1 MKSDIQKRLVW
12 IKLYDETKNAGLVC
26 RRCGI
31 SRPTLRKWWKRYQL
45 EGEAGLISQ
54 SRRPKSSP
62 NQKVF
67 QEQEQWVLTLRQER
81 NLGARRIQHELQRLH
96 DLSLSLPTI
105 HKILKKHEVDPL
117 RKVGRRKQV
126 KRYQKEVPGERIQ
139 MDTLKIRPGLY
150 QWTAIDDCTRFL
162 AVALFARRTAQNTL
176 HFLEPLMDMM
186 PFPIQRLQTDRG
198 REFTAYKV
206 QDQLW
211 EWGIKFRPNRPGA
224 PHLNGKVER
233 VQQTILQEFYSTA
246 DLDDPELDM
255 RLEEWMFYYNW
266 HRVHGSLGETPSN
279 KFSRLI
285 DKTPFWADLEPLF
298 DVDQEKARI
307 QSYGRGSRKN

>member
-1 MKSDIQKRLVW
+1 MAACELARLAPSADLIDPLLEFVVEPINCYENIPGAGGKSTGD
-12 IKLYDETKNAGLVC
+12 AAFS
-26 RRCGI
+26 I
-31 SRPTLRKWWKRYQL
+31 SYLP
-45 EGEAGLISQ
+45 GD
-54 SRRPKSSP
+54 
-62 NQKVF
+62 V
-67 QEQEQWVLTLRQER
+67 
-81 NLGARRIQHELQRLH
+81 QHELQRLY
-96 DLSLSLPTI
+96 DLSLSLATI
-105 HKILKKHEVDPL
+105 HKILKKYEVDPL

-126 KRYQKEVPGERIQ
+126 KRYQKEVPGERVQ
-139 MDTLKIRPGLY
+139 MDTIKIRPGLY

-162 AVALFARRTAQNTL
+162 VVALFSRRTAQNTL

-233 VQQTILQEFYSTA
+233 VQQTILQEFYSTT
-246 DLDDPELDM
+246 DLNDPELEM

-266 HRVHGSLGETPSN
+266 HRVHGSLGETPSS

-285 DKTPFWADLEPLF
+285 DKTPFWTDLEPLF
-298 DVDQEKARI
+298 DVDQEKAKI
-307 QSYGRGSRKN
+307 QSYGRGSRKKMRSRMADGKVDKSKIFPLSHSQCCCCICR